1 MTPIVMLGKEIFQP
15 ASKELLKQLKKW
27 GAKVIPKK
35 EETPA
40 VKAKAKTVT
49 KENISDQHPGMI
61 RKIPTG
67 KRSMSEAQMKKAVK
81 EGGVPRY
88 DTTKP
93 IPRLGPT
100 PVGGKLTAGESR
112 GVLDRAKK
120 NVKRQPIKK
129 KKGGPIKGKPVNGI
143 TRAGKPVNG
152 IKGTKVAKAGWMS
165 GLTSEQIKQILGAPT
180 ADPSGVVRHSK
191 KKKKKPTKVRKANR
205 GGMTGEGLYPAEEA
219 RSGTMSQVRRK
230 KYMKKGGKV
239 ISYKMTGGQVVGAG
253 YD

>member
-35 EETPA
+35 EVTPE

-49 KENISDQHPGMI
+49 KENISDQHPGKI
-61 RKIPTG
+61 RKIPPEQ
-67 KRSMSEAQMKKAVK
+67 RSMSEAQMRKAVK

-93 IPRLGPT
+93 IPRLGKT
-100 PVGGKLTAGESR
+100 PVGGKLTAGEPR
-112 GVLDRAKK
+112 GALDRAKEG
-120 NVKRQPIKK
+120 VKRPEIKK
-129 KKGGPIKGKPVNGI
+129 RKGGPIKGKPVNGI
-143 TRAGKPVNG
+143 KRAGKPVNG
-152 IKGTKVAKAGWMS
+152 IKGMQVAKADGWS
-165 GLTSEQIKQILGAPT
+165 RLSEAEKAAILGLTTRGA
-180 ADPSGVVRHSK
+180 GGIRKHS

-239 ISYKMTGGQVVGAG
+239 ISYKMTGGQVVDAG